1 MAGLKEPMD
10 TVREETLDVD
20 FERTDGT
27 GSDRR
32 ERCVGEPFEMFSDAE
47 AGEEEAGE
55 GPRFVSR
62 LVPLEELD
70 GGASSGS
77 GAVEQPRIR
86 EGWLTAKMKEIAEA
100 KSKLVRLDD
109 AYNQKRRALNRQ
121 LEDFEHLAEVKR
133 ALTVKVRDLTDQV
146 TIARRL
152 RHISAELCGGG
163 DLENDDRKVP
173 KPPAT
178 PPPERLREAALIA
191 AGRNAAIWSAEGAR
205 DMEQVAKR
213 RTGQGPGPSLED
225 VDKSKNPAGA
235 PTLLASVTRAP
246 PPPARWSPRRG
257 AWVSVEREMRD
268 PIEEERKQLYAQQES
283 RDPWRIQ
290 NPKSPGGTQP
300 KSKALCTQVEQAPKQ
315 RKRAFD
321 ADESL
326 DLLRKDE

>member
-1 MAGLKEPMD
+1 MARLNEPMD

-20 FERTDGT
+20 FERTEGT

-55 GPRFVSR
+55 EPRFVSR

-77 GAVEQPRIR
+77 GAGEQPRIR

-109 AYNQKRRALNRQ
+109 AYNQKRRALNRL
-121 LEDFEHLAEVKR
+121 LEDFEHLAGVKR
-133 ALTVKVRDLTDQV
+133 MLTEKVRDLTDQV

-152 RHISAELCGGG
+152 RHISAELCGG
-163 DLENDDRKVP
+163 DDHENDDRKVP

-191 AGRNAAIWSAEGAR
+191 AGRNAAIWNAGGAR
-205 DMEQVAKR
+205 EDEQVMTR
-213 RTGQGPGPSLED
+213 RTGQGAGPSLE
-225 VDKSKNPAGA
+225 GA
-235 PTLLASVTRAP
+235 DRTKIRLKHRHS
-246 PPPARWSPRRG
+246 
-257 AWVSVEREMRD
+257 
-268 PIEEERKQLYAQQES
+268 S
-283 RDPWRIQ
+283 R
-290 NPKSPGGTQP
+290 
-300 KSKALCTQVEQAPKQ
+300 V
-315 RKRAFD
+315 
-321 ADESL
+321 
-326 DLLRKDE
+326 